1 MTDLREGIY
10 DVLIGVNLLREGLD
24 SPEVSLVAVLDA
36 DKPGFLRDE
45 RSLTQTAGR
54 AARNVNGLVIFY
66 ADTITSGMQKT
77 INETNR
83 RRKKQM
89 AYNTANGITPTQI
102 KKQISNV
109 LAQDKRENRKQM
121 LYTTDSTTPAIA
133 CDPVVE
139 YMSYEQLEKSIARTK
154 RLMEEAAE
162 KMDFIEAAQYRDEM
176 FRLQELLKKKKD

>member
-1 MTDLREGIY
+1 
-10 DVLIGVNLLREGLD
+10 
-24 SPEVSLVAVLDA
+24 
-36 DKPGFLRDE
+36 
-45 RSLTQTAGR
+45 
-54 AARNVNGLVIFY
+54 
-66 ADTITSGMQKT
+66 
-77 INETNR
+77 
-83 RRKKQM
+83 M